1 MTTYSEGPT
10 VNDVSFFSEVL
21 PSPKFILPIP
31 SDPKHMEKEFGP
43 SPWLAKM
50 LGTDKSSVP
59 SPSRPFGAIPSR
71 KIPVSFLP
79 QLKQNERVRSQ
90 GLHTNQWKF
99 AEMI

>member
-1 MTTYSEGPT
+1 MNG
-10 VNDVSFFSEVL
+10 VSFCSEVPL
-21 PSPKFILPIP
+21 SPKFILPIP

-43 SPWLAKM
+43 SPLLAKM

-59 SPSRPFGAIPSR
+59 SPSRPFGANPLR

-90 GLHTNQWKF
+90 GLHTNQ
-99 AEMI
+99 